1 MEYED
6 LRPSLTAWILRALFD
21 TRGIC
26 EVDLDSISNVLR
38 SFLFGSEAAAV
49 DDDGEPD
56 ATTARLRAMR
66 RELGSQSVPL
76 PDGAVLTGNLRALSR
91 YIAGLQDLHVELLA
105 LLCCLRKVPP
115 LSDAAHMLGCLD
127 GSKLV
132 AVLACMLARPREEIA
147 IALGTDAPLASSGL
161 AETDHS
167 CDFPLVSK
175 VDLLTGLVERAF
187 WPVEGSVLTVF
198 EDNFREFSGQSRY
211 RVEDFA
217 YVAVRTE
224 LRDHLRDAIQNR
236 RTGIN
241 VLIVGEPGV
250 GKTSM
255 VAALAADLGARL
267 LEVVSETSNG
277 RAVEGTRRFA
287 AYRAAQ
293 RILGAPDETNPFLV
307 LFDEVDELQSQF
319 IEDDGELNFLRHL
332 DRSAGVPIGK
342 ALFNRVL
349 ETNPVPTVWV
359 CNSLK
364 QLDRAYLRRFSF
376 VLEVPKPPS
385 AFREQ
390 MLREAVAELAVP
402 ISEKLLR
409 KVSRMPAVTPALIAM
424 NSRVTKGIAAARPE
438 VDVDDIFESVLTAR
452 LRATGVDV
460 AGGPV
465 DVDIGIPYDPLL
477 ITADVDVFD
486 VVEGLRS
493 TDSARVLLYGAPGTG
508 KSRFAAHVAAEL
520 GRPMLVKQGSDL
532 LSRYVGDSEKAIAS
546 AFKEAAE
553 SSAVL
558 ILDEIDSLL
567 GTRSGARQG
576 WEVSFVNQLLQSL
589 ERYQGIVFATTNS
602 VDRLDEAAARRFD
615 LKVEFRAL
623 RPEGAAKLLG
633 QACRTLGIDAAGHEQ
648 ALRGCSTLTAGDF
661 AAVMRQTRFR
671 RVKDLA
677 DLVERLRHETLF
689 KPGASARPIGFVA

>member
-26 EVDLDSISNVLR
+26 EVDLESISNMLR
-38 SFLFGSEAAAV
+38 SFLFGSGPALV
-49 DDDGEPD
+49 DDDGESD
-56 ATTARLRAMR
+56 ATTARLRALR
-66 RELGSQSVPL
+66 RGLGNQSVPL
-76 PDGAVLTGNLRALSR
+76 PDGAVLIRNLRALSR

-198 EDNFREFSGQSRY
+198 EDNFREVSRQIRH

-236 RTGIN
+236 HTGIN
-241 VLIVGEPGV
+241 VLIAGEPGV

-267 LEVVSETSNG
+267 LEVVSETSGG

-287 AYRAAQ
+287 AYRTAQ
-293 RILGAPDETNPFLV
+293 RILSAPDDAHPFLV
-307 LFDEVDELQSQF
+307 LFDEVDELQNQF

-332 DRSAGVPIGK
+332 DRSAGGPIGK

-364 QLDRAYLRRFSF
+364 HLNKAYLRRFSF

-385 AFREQ
+385 TMREQ
-390 MLREAVAELAVP
+390 MLREAVTEFAVP
-402 ISEKLLR
+402 ISERLLR
-409 KVSRMPAVTPALIAM
+409 KVSRMPTVTPALIAM

-438 VDVDDIFESVLTAR
+438 ADVDHIFESVLTAR

-460 AGGPV
+460 AGGPFDSTV
-465 DVDIGIPYDPLL
+465 GIPYDPLL
-477 ITADVDVFD
+477 ITADVDLVD

-493 TDSARVLLYGAPGTG
+493 NDSARVLLFGAPGTG
-508 KSRFAAHVAAEL
+508 KSRFAAHVASEL
-520 GRPMLVKQGSDL
+520 GRPVLIKQGSDL
-532 LSRYVGDSEKAIAS
+532 LSRYVGDSEKSIAA

-553 SSAVL
+553 TGAVL
-558 ILDEIDSLL
+558 ILDEVDSLL
-567 GTRSGARQG
+567 GSRSGARQG

-602 VDRLDEAAARRFD
+602 VPLLDEAAARRFD
-615 LKVEFRAL
+615 LKVEFRPL
-623 RPEGAAKLLG
+623 RPEAATKLLG

-648 ALRGCSTLTAGDF
+648 ALRGFAALTAGDF

-671 RVKDLA
+671 RVKDLV
-677 DLVERLRHETLF
+677 DLVERLRHETRF
-689 KPGASARPIGFVA
+689 KPGAGARPIGFVA